1 MHFRAI
7 SDSNQLNGK
16 QKRNQEGLFDQIG
29 EKKETRRLLLQNNS
43 RIYIEYKI
51 AIQLVI
57 ANTPYYIINRDYNGS
72 IKISWRL

>member
-1 MHFRAI
+1 MYSMWNANFLDI
-7 SDSNQLNGK
+7 YKSI
-16 QKRNQEGLFDQIG
+16 KRKQEGLFDQIG
-29 EKKETRRLLLQNNS
+29 EKKERRRLLLQNNS